1 MTTSKQARHE
11 AQQLFRSCLV
21 SGLLNGERVRRVV
34 LQFIAAKPRGYLAIL
49 SHFKRL
55 VKLDLE
61 RRSARIESAVPL
73 TAELQASVE
82 NNLARLYGAGL
93 NLSFAQN
100 PALIGG
106 LRIKVGSD
114 VYDSTVQGR
123 LAALQE
129 SF

>member
-1 MTTSKQARHE
+1 MTISKQARRE
-11 AQQLFRSCLV
+11 AQQLFRSCQV
-21 SGLLNGERVRRVV
+21 DGLLEGERVRRVV
-34 LQFIAAKPRGYLAIL
+34 LQVIAAKPRGYLAIL